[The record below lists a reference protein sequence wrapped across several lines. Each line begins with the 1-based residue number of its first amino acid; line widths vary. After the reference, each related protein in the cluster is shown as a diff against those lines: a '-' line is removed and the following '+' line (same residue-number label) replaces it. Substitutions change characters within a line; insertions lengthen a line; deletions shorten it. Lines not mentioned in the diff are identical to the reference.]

1 MENSAIFIISKSD
14 VNRSTIT
21 VCNICFN
28 FIKINSQKSNQ
39 YDWIDTESCSEA
51 EQNESTASPDCPQGR
66 LTHVFVLY
74 VGFCGKLSKP

>member
-1 MENSAIFIISKSD
+1 MFIGVQLQFATFALIVNSE
-14 VNRSTIT
+14 
-21 VCNICFN
+21 

-39 YDWIDTESCSEA
+39 YDLIDTESRSEA

>member
-1 MENSAIFIISKSD
+1 MLIGVQLRFATFALIVNSE
-14 VNRSTIT
+14 
-21 VCNICFN
+21 

-39 YDWIDTESCSEA
+39 YDWIDTESRSEA

>member
-1 MENSAIFIISKSD
+1 MLIGEQLRFATLALIVNSE
-14 VNRSTIT
+14 
-21 VCNICFN
+21 

-39 YDWIDTESCSEA
+39 YDWIDTESRSEA

>member
-1 MENSAIFIISKSD
+1 MLTGVQLRLATFALIVNSE
-14 VNRSTIT
+14 
-21 VCNICFN
+21 

-39 YDWIDTESCSEA
+39 YDWIDTESRSEA